1 MRALVGAG
9 CGLLLLV
16 GAAAA
21 QSQTFKTPNSEV
33 TIVDGAPRKITIVT
47 TSPSQEDVR
56 ILGRTSSNER
66 CGLKALPNY
75 RLLKSAL
82 HGSVCSRDERAVI
95 KHAVKPGPHPCMGV
109 ETMMRVVYFRPA
121 AGYVG
126 SDRFQYAILD
136 PLDRLI
142 AIADVSVTLTPPQS
156 PSPASQ
162 SETAAQAAQPTGT
175 MDRCSALVM

>member
-1 MRALVGAG
+1 
-9 CGLLLLV
+9 
-16 GAAAA
+16 
-21 QSQTFKTPNSEV
+21 
-33 TIVDGAPRKITIVT
+33 
-47 TSPSQEDVR
+47 
-56 ILGRTSSNER
+56 
-66 CGLKALPNY
+66 
-75 RLLKSAL
+75 
-82 HGSVCSRDERAVI
+82 
-95 KHAVKPGPHPCMGV
+95 MGV